1 MAGKKQSG
9 CQHLSPK
16 TGNWEPCVGPDNC
29 DYKKQG
35 LDVPHAYSQAERE
48 AIDAQRAGVDDAGL
62 GGSAASV
69 NPYAESLG
77 MSDSVA
83 ENLSPEVKSE
93 IDKRL
98 EARSE
103 YGVAHLSD
111 SNFGSYIPNI
121 DGAVVKVTD
130 NGSVQN
136 LLITNSSAGLTEAY
150 EGIDLDTGKKVGV
163 ASDLSP
169 STKGRSVEVVDY
181 PNTPG
186 NFYQVM
192 DAGVVKEYKD
202 NSQEFRKINDDI
214 RNDLNMPYEIG
225 NSLDIFSYGPHVE
238 ISGHI
243 NGSKNHFT
251 YVMDREGNLLN
262 DYSSGADNDET
273 RKVED
278 YLKSPAGME
287 IARRAYDAKRKESI
301 TELKQ
306 DAADMSRM
314 PDDGSLYYH
323 SEKNKKQMEK
333 NLGYK
338 IHNLNM
344 SLQNRRDAAL
354 SVADKEIESVTPNG
368 KVVRIARDK
377 DGTFRLHGTD
387 KLTGKSDGSVA
398 LSYFS
403 PTSDNS
409 GPKYLQDAAK
419 RMSSV
424 TRKEIYDS
432 HNNKDFTIDDIKPMY
447 PSLR

>member
-1 MAGKKQSG
+1 MARQKQSG

-16 TGNWEPCVGPDNC
+16 TNKWEPCVGPEGC
-29 DYKKQG
+29 DYRKQG
-35 LDVPHAYSQAERE
+35 LDVPHAYNQAERE
-48 AIDAQRAGVDDAGL
+48 AIDAERAGVDDAGL
-62 GGSAASV
+62 GGNAASV
-69 NPYAESLG
+69 NQYAESLG

-98 EARSE
+98 KARSE
-103 YGVAHLSD
+103 YGVTHLAD

-136 LLITNSSAGLTEAY
+136 LLITNSSAGLTQAY
-150 EGIDLDTGKKVGV
+150 QGVDLDTGEQV
-163 ASDLSP
+163 AIPLDLGP
-169 STKGRSVEVVDY
+169 SARSRSVDVVDY

-192 DAGVVKEYKD
+192 DAEVVKEYNK

-214 RNDLNMPYEIG
+214 RNDLNMPYEME
-225 NSLDIFSYGPHVE
+225 NSLDISSYGPRVE

-243 NGSKNHFT
+243 NGRRNHFS
-251 YVMDREGNLLN
+251 YVLDREGNFLE
-262 DYSSGADNDET
+262 DRSYGADNEET
-273 RKVED
+273 KKVED

-287 IARRAYDAKRKESI
+287 IAKRAYDAKRKESI
-301 TELKQ
+301 TKLKQ
-306 DAADMSRM
+306 DAADMSRL

-323 SEKNKKQMEK
+323 SKKNKRQMEK
-333 NLGYK
+333 NLGYR

-354 SVADKEIESVTPNG
+354 SAADKEIEPVTPNG

-387 KLTGKSDGSVA
+387 KLTGKRDGSVA

-424 TRKEIYDS
+424 TRKEIYDF
-432 HNNKDFTIDDIKPMY
+432 HNNKDFTMDDIKPMY

>member
-1 MAGKKQSG
+1 MARQKQSG
-9 CQHLSPK
+9 CQHLSPR
-16 TGNWEPCVGPDNC
+16 TGKWEPCVGPENC
-29 DYKKQG
+29 DYRKQG

-83 ENLSPEVKSE
+83 ENLSPEVRSE

-103 YGVAHLSD
+103 YGVTHLAD

-136 LLITNSSAGLTEAY
+136 LLITNSSAGLTQAY
-150 EGIDLDTGKKVGV
+150 QGVDLDTGEQVV
-163 ASDLSP
+163 ISPDLGP
-169 STKGRSVEVVDY
+169 STRNRSVDVVDY

-192 DAGVVKEYKD
+192 DAEVAKEYNK
-202 NSQEFRKINDDI
+202 NSQEFRKIEDDI
-214 RNDLNMPYEIG
+214 RNDLNMPYEME
-225 NSLDIFSYGPHVE
+225 NSLDILSYGSHVN
-238 ISGHI
+238 IIGHI
-243 NGSKNHFT
+243 NGSRNHFSC
-251 YVMDREGNLLN
+251 VLDREGNLLE
-262 DYSSGADNDET
+262 DRSYGADNGET

-278 YLKSPAGME
+278 YLKSPAGIE

-301 TELKQ
+301 TKLKQ
-306 DAADMSRM
+306 DAADMSRL

-323 SEKNKKQMEK
+323 SEKNKRQMEK

>member
-1 MAGKKQSG
+1 MA
-9 CQHLSPK
+9 
-16 TGNWEPCVGPDNC
+16 
-29 DYKKQG
+29 
-35 LDVPHAYSQAERE
+35 
-48 AIDAQRAGVDDAGL
+48 
-62 GGSAASV
+62 
-69 NPYAESLG
+69 
-77 MSDSVA
+77 
-83 ENLSPEVKSE
+83 
-93 IDKRL
+93 
-98 EARSE
+98 
-103 YGVAHLSD
+103 D

-130 NGSVQN
+130 NGSVKN

-150 EGIDLDTGKKVGV
+150 EGIDLDTGKKVGA
-163 ASDLSP
+163 ASDLSS
-169 STKGRSVEVVDY
+169 STKGRNVEVVDY

-251 YVMDREGNLLN
+251 YVMDREGNLLK

-287 IARRAYDAKRKESI
+287 IAKRAYDAKRKESI
-301 TELKQ
+301 TKLKQ
-306 DAADMSRM
+306 DAADMSRL

-323 SEKNKKQMEK
+323 SEKNKRQMEK

-338 IHNLNM
+338 IHDLNM

-354 SVADKEIESVTPNG
+354 SAADKEIESVTPNG

-387 KLTGKSDGSVA
+387 KLTGKSDGSVV

-432 HNNKDFTIDDIKPMY
+432 HNNRDFTMDDIKPMY

>member
-1 MAGKKQSG
+1 MARQKQSG
-9 CQHLSPK
+9 CQHLSPR

-29 DYKKQG
+29 DYSKQG

-48 AIDAQRAGVDDAGL
+48 AIDAERAGVDDAGL

-136 LLITNSSAGLTEAY
+136 LLITDSSAGLTQAY
-150 EGIDLDTGKKVGV
+150 QGVDLDTGEQVV
-163 ASDLSP
+163 ISPDLGP
-169 STKGRSVEVVDY
+169 STRNRSVDVVDY

-192 DAGVVKEYKD
+192 DAEVAKEYNK

-243 NGSKNHFT
+243 NGSRNHFS
-251 YVMDREGNLLN
+251 YVLDREGNILE
-262 DYSSGADNDET
+262 DRSYGADSGET

-287 IARRAYDAKRKESI
+287 IAKRAYDAKRKESI
-301 TELKQ
+301 TKLKQ
-306 DAADMSRM
+306 DAADMSRL

-323 SEKNKKQMEK
+323 SKKNKRQMEK
-333 NLGYK
+333 NLGYR

-387 KLTGKSDGSVA
+387 KLTGKSDGSVV

-403 PTSDNS
+403 PASDNS

-432 HNNKDFTIDDIKPMY
+432 HNNKDFTMDDIKPMY